1 MFYHFIYPL
10 REYFSALN
18 IFQYITFRAAMAG
31 MTSLLISFF
40 IGPWIIR
47 ILKENQVGEI
57 IRSDGPESHFTKKGT
72 PTMGGLI
79 ILSSIIIPLLLWANL
94 KNTYVQIILFVS
106 LWMSGVGFIDDY
118 LKVVKRYEKGLIAK
132 YKLAGQIILG
142 LLLGTYLYISPEFSE
157 VDTLLSLP
165 FFKNTYLDIGILYIP
180 LAVLVITGTSNA
192 VNLTDGLDGLAA
204 GLMGIVAMSFAAISY
219 VSGRVDFSE
228 YLNIIYL
235 KGAGELT
242 VYCLAFAFAMLGFLW
257 YNSKPA
263 QVFMGDTGSLGMGG
277 AIGGLAILLK
287 KEILLFFLGGIF
299 VAEAVSVLIQIGYFR
314 YTRKKTGTGKRVF
327 KMAPLHHHYEVQGMP
342 ESKIVI
348 RFWII
353 GILLALLSLS
363 TFKIL

>member
-1 MFYHFIYPL
+1 
-10 REYFSALN
+10 
-18 IFQYITFRAAMAG
+18 MAG

-47 ILKENQVGEI
+47 ILKENRVGEI

-94 KNTYVQIILFVS
+94 KNTYVQLILFVT

>member
-94 KNTYVQIILFVS
+94 KNTYVQIILFVT

-314 YTRKKTGTGKRVF
+314 YTRKKTGTGMRVF

>member
-94 KNTYVQIILFVS
+94 KNTYVQLILFVT

-314 YTRKKTGTGKRVF
+314 YTRKKTGTGRRVF

>member
-1 MFYHFIYPL
+1 MFYHFLYPL
-10 REYFSALN
+10 REHFSALN

-31 MTSLLISFF
+31 MTSLLIAFY
-40 IGPWIIR
+40 IGPKIINM
-47 ILKENQVGEI
+47 LKKHEVGEI
-57 IRSDGPESHFTKKGT
+57 IRTEGPESHFSKKGT

-79 ILSSIIIPLLLWANL
+79 IILSVLIPLLLWANL
-94 KNTYVQIILFVS
+94 KNTYIQLIVFVT

-118 LKVVKRYEKGLIAK
+118 LKVVKKYKKGLIAK

-142 LLLGTYLYISPEFSE
+142 LLLGIYLYISPQFDQ
-157 VDTLLSLP
+157 VDTLISLP
-165 FFKNTYLDIGILYIP
+165 FFKNTYLDIGVFYIP
-180 LAVLVITGTSNA
+180 LVVLVITGTSNA

-219 VSGRVDFSE
+219 VSGRVDFSQ

-235 KGAGELT
+235 KGSGELT

-277 AIGGLAILLK
+277 AIGGLAILMK

-299 VAEAVSVLIQIGYFR
+299 VAEAVSVLIQVGYFR
-314 YTRKKTGTGKRVF
+314 YTRKKYGTGRRVF
-327 KMAPLHHHYEVQGMP
+327 KMAPLHHHYEMQGMP

-353 GILLALLSLS
+353 GILLALLSIS